1 MINSAF
7 SRVSKEQVE
16 QASGVACSIL
26 ADVCGRRG
34 SLDGRIQSLAP
45 AMRLC
50 GPAFTVEVRPGDN
63 LMIHAALVL
72 AQPGDV
78 LVIDGKACTTS
89 ALMGELMCAHAQAAG
104 LAGVVIDGAVRDV
117 RELRAGSFPVFACAS
132 NPNGP
137 TRQLAGRI
145 GHPVSL
151 GGVAVQP
158 GDLVA
163 GDGDG
168 VVVVPA
174 AQLGQVLI
182 DARKKIDSE
191 NTRMK
196 DISEGRLIYGWLEN
210 ALKDAG
216 ALPRELSLQDLIAR
230 FSTAGDR

>member
-7 SRVSKEQVE
+7 SRVSKRHVE
-16 QASGVACSIL
+16 QASRVACSIL
-26 ADVCGRRG
+26 ADVSGRRG
-34 SLDGRIQSLAP
+34 SLDGRIKSLAP
-45 AMRLC
+45 SMKLC

-78 LVIDGKACTTS
+78 LVIDGKGCSTA

-104 LAGVVIDGAVRDV
+104 LAGVVIDGSVRDLH
-117 RELRAGSFPVFACAS
+117 ELKNGTLPVFACAS

-145 GHPVSL
+145 GHPVSV

-163 GDGDG
+163 GDDDG
-168 VVVVPA
+168 VVVLPA
-174 AQLGQVLI
+174 AGVVQALR
-182 DARKKIDSE
+182 DAEKKVDSE
-191 NTRMK
+191 LRRMT
-196 DISEGRLIYGWLEN
+196 DISEGRLVYGWLEQ
-210 ALKDAG
+210 ALKEAG
-216 ALPRELSLQDLIAR
+216 ALPGEASLEQLIAR
-230 FSTAGDR
+230 FGADEGG

>member
-1 MINSAF
+1 MMNSAF
-7 SRVSKEQVE
+7 HRVSKDQVAA
-16 QASGVACSIL
+16 ASGVACSIL
-26 ADVCGRRG
+26 ADVSGRRG
-34 SLDGRIQSLAP
+34 ALDARIQALAP
-45 AMRLC
+45 LMKVC

-78 LVIDGKACTTS
+78 LVIDGKAGTTS

-104 LAGVVIDGAVRDV
+104 LAGVIIDGSVRDV
-117 RELRAGSFPVFACAS
+117 RELRAGKFPVFACAS

-145 GHPVSL
+145 GHPISI

-163 GDGDG
+163 GDDDG

-174 AQLGQVLI
+174 ANVGQVLV
-182 DARKKIDSE
+182 DAQKKIDSE
-191 NTRMK
+191 RQRMR
-196 DISEGRLIYGWLEN
+196 DISEGRLVYGWLEG
-210 ALKDAG
+210 ALKA
-216 ALPRELSLQDLIAR
+216 AAVLPKDKSLEQLMAEFASAKR
-230 FSTAGDR
+230 G